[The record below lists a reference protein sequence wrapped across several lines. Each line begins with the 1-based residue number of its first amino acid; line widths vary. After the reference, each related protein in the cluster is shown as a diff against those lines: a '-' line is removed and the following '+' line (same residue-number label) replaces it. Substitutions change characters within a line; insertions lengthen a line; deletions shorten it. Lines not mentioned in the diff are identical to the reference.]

1 MLPEWAQKVSIAN
14 PILHMVNAFRY
25 GFLGTSDVNVPVAFA
40 IMGGCVIALYVW
52 VHVLLNRGS
61 GIRD

>member
-1 MLPEWAQKVSIAN
+1 MAN

-25 GFLGTSDVNVPVAFA
+25 GFLGTSDVNVGLAFTIMVVLVVALFTW
-40 IMGGCVIALYVW
+40 ALL
-52 VHVLLNRGS
+52 LLNRGT

>member
-1 MLPEWAQKVSIAN
+1 MVN

-25 GFLGTSDVNVPVAFA
+25 GFLGTSDVSVVGAFA
-40 IMGGCVIALYVW
+40 IMIACVVGLYVW
-52 VHVLLNRGS
+52 VSIMLQRGT

>member
-1 MLPEWAQKVSIAN
+1 MVN

-25 GFLGTSDVNVPVAFA
+25 GFLGTSDVSVPGAFA
-40 IMGGCVIALYVW
+40 IMIVCVVGLYMGVLT
-52 VHVLLNRGS
+52 LLNRGS